1 FANVKAM
8 ANQGA
13 YAAYNG
19 KKDADG
25 TLLTEDVYGVSVTSN
40 SFLDVLTLA
49 VAGAAGAN
57 AGSGSATIEILNETS
72 KAHIDR
78 GAKVNVNTTGANA
91 LQGVNVHA
99 TNYSRAITGAGGIAI
114 GGSLGVGA
122 ALDVG
127 SLHKDT
133 EAYIADA
140 TVKSASFAASSVDT
154 TNNTVEFGVPHGWTT
169 GQPVIY
175 NN

>member
-1 FANVKAM
+1 
-8 ANQGA
+8 
-13 YAAYNG
+13 
-19 KKDADG
+19 
-25 TLLTEDVYGVSVTSN
+25 
-40 SFLDVLTLA
+40 
-49 VAGAAGAN
+49 
-57 AGSGSATIEILNETS
+57 
-72 KAHIDR
+72 
-78 GAKVNVNTTGANA
+78 
-91 LQGVNVHA
+91 
-99 TNYSRAITGAGGIAI
+99 
-114 GGSLGVGA
+114 LGVGA

-175 NN
+175 NNGNGTSVGNLSSGDTVYYVIADSPTRIKLASSLTNAFAGIAIDLTSAGTSTAQSFKAVTVDPRDQLFGPSAVTIGSDSNSIDLGLPHGFTTG